1 MNDKLE
7 QLYNLYKQNGII
19 QSTDFNTFST
29 ADDNQKKK
37 LYDLGK
43 QKGLFKTTD
52 YNTFSSAFSPVKKKN
67 LRHQFL
73 HQVKNLLHR
82 LLQPRRHLGSRT
94 ICLQQVI

>member
-52 YNTFSSAFSPVKKKN
+52 YNTFSSAFSPVKKKEPTASISPSG
-67 LRHQFL
+67 QKPTSS
-73 HQVKNLLHR
+73 VTPAKKG
-82 LLQPRRHLGSRT
+82 QP
-94 ICLQQVI
+94 Q